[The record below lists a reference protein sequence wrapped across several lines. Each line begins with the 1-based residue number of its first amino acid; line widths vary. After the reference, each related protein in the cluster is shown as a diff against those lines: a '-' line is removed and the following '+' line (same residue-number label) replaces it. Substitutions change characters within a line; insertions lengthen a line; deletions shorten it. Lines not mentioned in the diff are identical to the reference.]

1 MATFKK
7 VREIQFDRTCVL
19 EVDIS
24 EKGITRTCNK
34 KPKWRSVEK
43 WKFVKSVSLSKSL
56 VGADTV
62 TIILCDG
69 PGADEEYDSELT
81 WKVKG
86 GDGKAIRKA
95 IEKYL

>member
-7 VREIQFDRTCVL
+7 VREIQSDGTYVL

-24 EKGITRTCNK
+24 EKGIVRTCNK

-56 VGADTV
+56 VVFTGTPSGVGHSRTPPEYLEPGDV
-62 TIILCDG
+62 LNSTIQGIG
-69 PGADEEYDSELT
+69 T
-81 WKVKG
+81 
-86 GDGKAIRKA
+86 IRNRC
-95 IEKYL
+95 L

>member
-7 VREIQFDRTCVL
+7 IREIQYDRTCVL

-24 EKGITRTCNK
+24 EKGIARTCK

-56 VGADTV
+56 VVFTGTPSGVGFGRTPPEYLEPGDV
-62 TIILCDG
+62 LNSTIQGIG
-69 PGADEEYDSELT
+69 T
-81 WKVKG
+81 
-86 GDGKAIRKA
+86 IRNRC
-95 IEKYL
+95 L

>member
-7 VREIQFDRTCVL
+7 VREIQSDRTCVL

-24 EKGITRTCNK
+24 EKGIVRTCNK

-62 TIILCDG
+62 TIMLRDG
-69 PGADEEYDSELT
+69 PGADEEYDQELT